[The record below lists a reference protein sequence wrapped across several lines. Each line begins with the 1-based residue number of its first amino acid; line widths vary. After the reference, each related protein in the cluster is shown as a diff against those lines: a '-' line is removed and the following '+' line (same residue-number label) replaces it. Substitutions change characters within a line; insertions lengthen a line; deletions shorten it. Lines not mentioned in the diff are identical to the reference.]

1 MKSKIGLALGSGV
14 ARGWAHIGIIR
25 ALADQ
30 GIVPDII
37 AGTSIGA
44 LAGGCYA
51 AGKLDELE
59 VFARGL
65 TRRRLFSLLDFSVGG
80 SGLIKGSKLASLLD
94 EHIGELTFSQLE
106 RQFIAVA
113 TEMATGH
120 EIWLREGRLGQAMRA
135 SYALPG
141 VFKPV
146 KVNGRWLFD
155 GALVN
160 PIPVSVCRALGARVV
175 IAVNLNYDAFGRG
188 ARIQGKRLDDKSF
201 RYDNG
206 DNGNS
211 GNSGDKD
218 ESEETTSIDAGIST
232 ISRILMQQFFG
243 KDKEDNSAPG
253 LSSIMFAALNIT
265 QDRIARSRLAG
276 EPPDVTLTPRVGHI
290 GLFDFDKAE
299 EAIACGRTAVE
310 RRIERTRDML
320 KILT

>member
-1 MKSKIGLALGSGV
+1 MKGKIGLALGSGV
-14 ARGWAHIGIIR
+14 ARGWAHIGIIKG
-25 ALADQ
+25 LLEQ

-59 VFARGL
+59 TFALGM

-80 SGLIKGSKLASLLD
+80 SGLIKGRKLAALVD
-94 EHIGELTFSQLE
+94 DHIGELTFSHLE
-106 RQFIAVA
+106 KQFISVA

-120 EIWLREGRLGQAMRA
+120 EIWLQQGLLGEAMRA

-146 KVNGRWLFD
+146 RVNGRWLFD

-160 PIPVSVCRALGARVV
+160 PIPVSVCRAMGARVV
-175 IAVNLNYDAFGRG
+175 IAVNLNSDAFGRG
-188 ARIQGKRLDDKSF
+188 ARIQGKRMDDKSF
-201 RYDNG
+201 HYDNG
-206 DNGNS
+206 ENGGEN
-211 GNSGDKD
+211 GGD
-218 ESEETTSIDAGIST
+218 DAGISS

-243 KDKEDNSAPG
+243 KEKQDDISVPG

-276 EPPDVTLTPRVGHI
+276 KIAGNIAFGGRETDRFDGVVP
-290 GLFDFDKAE
+290 LF
-299 EAIACGRTAVE
+299 G
-310 RRIERTRDML
+310 
-320 KILT
+320 

>member
-1 MKSKIGLALGSGV
+1 MKGKIGLALGSGV
-14 ARGWAHIGIIR
+14 ARGWAHIGIIKG
-25 ALADQ
+25 LLEE

-44 LAGGCYA
+44 LAGGCHA

-59 VFARGL
+59 IFARTM

-80 SGLIKGSKLASLLD
+80 SALIKGRKLTALVE
-94 EHIGELTFSQLE
+94 EHIGDLKFSQLD
-106 RQFIAVA
+106 RKFISVA

-120 EIWLREGRLGQAMRA
+120 EIWIQDGLLSEAMRA

-160 PIPVSVCRALGARVV
+160 PIPVSVCRAMGARMV
-175 IAVNLNYDAFGRG
+175 IAVNLNHDAFGRG

-201 RYDNG
+201 HYDNG
-206 DNGNS
+206 ENGAE
-211 GNSGDKD
+211 D
-218 ESEETTSIDAGIST
+218 TGISS
-232 ISRILMQQFFG
+232 ISRVLMQQFFG
-243 KDKEDNSAPG
+243 KEKENNSSAPG
-253 LSSIMFAALNIT
+253 ISTVMFAALNIT

-276 EPPDVTLTPRVGHI
+276 EPPDITLNPRVGHI
-290 GLFDFDKAE
+290 GLFDFEKAE
-299 EAIACGRTAVE
+299 DAIECGRKAVH
-310 RRIERTRDML
+310 RRIERTREMIS
-320 KILT
+320 ILG